1 MMIIDSNG
9 LPFEMLTSQSITSL
23 HLPNNLFSS
32 ISNVT
37 NNTGITHAVFVSDS
51 LFLRRENNDMEVG
64 VVSSYQQVL
73 WDLIQLM
80 D

>member
-1 MMIIDSNG
+1 MMIIDSND
-9 LPFEMLTSQSITSL
+9 LSFEMLNTQSTASL

-37 NNTGITHAVFVSDS
+37 TNTRITHAVFFSDS

-64 VVSSYQQVL
+64 VVSSYHQVL
-73 WDLIQLM
+73 
-80 D
+80 